1 MDKINLNK
9 DQKLVVD
16 SFYKV
21 RTKKGLNSFIEDLF
35 SPEETLDLAQ
45 RLKIAKLILDGK
57 TYEEIAAEIPV
68 STSTIS
74 KIGQVIKFG
83 KGGFILIKNMINL
96 EFQIYHLLTGLA
108 GGLVRGLVGIMK
120 QTQKPDEFKIHWK
133 YFGLTMLVSGVVGVV
148 SGIIADGDWRIS
160 LLAGYAGTD
169 FLESLYRLRFPQ
181 MFSIAQTVK
190 TVTEESNTGKVTT
203 QTTTPVTAPVVTK

>member
-16 SFYKV
+16 SFFKV
-21 RTKKGLNSFIEDLF
+21 KTKKNLNNFIEDLF

-45 RLKIAKLILDGK
+45 RLKIAKLILEGK

-83 KGGFILIKNMINL
+83 KGGFA
-96 EFQIYHLLTGLA
+96 LLQNTTKA
-108 GGLVRGLVGIMK
+108 
-120 QTQKPDEFKIHWK
+120 QKSKE
-133 YFGLTMLVSGVVGVV
+133 
-148 SGIIADGDWRIS
+148 
-160 LLAGYAGTD
+160 
-169 FLESLYRLRFPQ
+169 
-181 MFSIAQTVK
+181 
-190 TVTEESNTGKVTT
+190 
-203 QTTTPVTAPVVTK
+203 VTK

>member
-1 MDKINLNK
+1 MDKISLNK

-21 RTKKGLNSFIEDLF
+21 KTKKNLNIFIEDLF
-35 SPEETLDLAQ
+35 SQEETLDLAQ

-83 KGGFILIKNMINL
+83 KGGFA
-96 EFQIYHLLTGLA
+96 LLQNTTKA
-108 GGLVRGLVGIMK
+108 
-120 QTQKPDEFKIHWK
+120 QKLKE
-133 YFGLTMLVSGVVGVV
+133 
-148 SGIIADGDWRIS
+148 
-160 LLAGYAGTD
+160 
-169 FLESLYRLRFPQ
+169 
-181 MFSIAQTVK
+181 
-190 TVTEESNTGKVTT
+190 
-203 QTTTPVTAPVVTK
+203 VTKT

>member
-21 RTKKGLNSFIEDLF
+21 KTKKDINNFVEDLF

-45 RLKIAKLILDGK
+45 RLKIAKLIIDGK

-83 KGGFILIKNMINL
+83 KGGFA
-96 EFQIYHLLTGLA
+96 LLQNTTKA
-108 GGLVRGLVGIMK
+108 
-120 QTQKPDEFKIHWK
+120 QKSKE
-133 YFGLTMLVSGVVGVV
+133 
-148 SGIIADGDWRIS
+148 
-160 LLAGYAGTD
+160 
-169 FLESLYRLRFPQ
+169 
-181 MFSIAQTVK
+181 
-190 TVTEESNTGKVTT
+190 
-203 QTTTPVTAPVVTK
+203 VTKT

>member
-21 RTKKGLNSFIEDLF
+21 KTKKDLNNFIEDLF

-45 RLKIAKLILDGK
+45 RLKIARLIFEGK

-68 STSTIS
+68 SSSTIS

-83 KGGFILIKNMINL
+83 KD
-96 EFQIYHLLTGLA
+96 GLKIA
-108 GGLVRGLVGIMK
+108 WEK
-120 QTQKPDEFKIHWK
+120 TKTQKEKQK
-133 YFGLTMLVSGVVGVV
+133 GG
-148 SGIIADGDWRIS
+148 
-160 LLAGYAGTD
+160 
-169 FLESLYRLRFPQ
+169 
-181 MFSIAQTVK
+181 
-190 TVTEESNTGKVTT
+190 GK
-203 QTTTPVTAPVVTK
+203 

>member
-9 DQKLVVD
+9 DQKLVVN

-21 RTKKGLNSFIEDLF
+21 RTKKNINNFVEDLF
-35 SPEETLDLAQ
+35 SPEETLDIAQ

-83 KGGFILIKNMINL
+83 KGGFA
-96 EFQIYHLLTGLA
+96 LL
-108 GGLVRGLVGIMK
+108 
-120 QTQKPDEFKIHWK
+120 Q
-133 YFGLTMLVSGVVGVV
+133 
-148 SGIIADGDWRIS
+148 
-160 LLAGYAGTD
+160 
-169 FLESLYRLRFPQ
+169 
-181 MFSIAQTVK
+181 
-190 TVTEESNTGKVTT
+190 NT
-203 QTTTPVTAPVVTK
+203 TKE

>member
-21 RTKKGLNSFIEDLF
+21 RTKKDLNSFIEDLF
-35 SPEETLDLAQ
+35 SQEETLDLAQ

-57 TYEEIAAEIPV
+57 TYEEIAALIPV

-83 KGGFILIKNMINL
+83 KGGFAFIYNSIKAQKVKKEKL
-96 EFQIYHLLTGLA
+96 
-108 GGLVRGLVGIMK
+108 GGGDKTNVG
-120 QTQKPDEFKIHWK
+120 
-133 YFGLTMLVSGVVGVV
+133 
-148 SGIIADGDWRIS
+148 
-160 LLAGYAGTD
+160 
-169 FLESLYRLRFPQ
+169 
-181 MFSIAQTVK
+181 
-190 TVTEESNTGKVTT
+190 
-203 QTTTPVTAPVVTK
+203 

>member
-1 MDKINLNK
+1 MNKINLNK
-9 DQKLVVD
+9 DQKLIVD

-21 RTKKGLNSFIEDLF
+21 KTKKDINSFVEDLF

-83 KGGFILIKNMINL
+83 KGGFA
-96 EFQIYHLLTGLA
+96 LLQNTTKA
-108 GGLVRGLVGIMK
+108 
-120 QTQKPDEFKIHWK
+120 QKSKE
-133 YFGLTMLVSGVVGVV
+133 
-148 SGIIADGDWRIS
+148 
-160 LLAGYAGTD
+160 
-169 FLESLYRLRFPQ
+169 
-181 MFSIAQTVK
+181 
-190 TVTEESNTGKVTT
+190 
-203 QTTTPVTAPVVTK
+203 VTKT

>member
-57 TYEEIAAEIPV
+57 TYEEIAALIPV

-83 KGGFILIKNMINL
+83 KGGLT
-96 EFQIYHLLTGLA
+96 LLHQST
-108 GGLVRGLVGIMK
+108 K
-120 QTQKPDEFKIHWK
+120 PQK
-133 YFGLTMLVSGVVGVV
+133 V
-148 SGIIADGDWRIS
+148 
-160 LLAGYAGTD
+160 
-169 FLESLYRLRFPQ
+169 
-181 MFSIAQTVK
+181 
-190 TVTEESNTGKVTT
+190 
-203 QTTTPVTAPVVTK
+203 

>member
-83 KGGFILIKNMINL
+83 KGGFILLQNSTK
-96 EFQIYHLLTGLA
+96 A
-108 GGLVRGLVGIMK
+108 
-120 QTQKPDEFKIHWK
+120 QK
-133 YFGLTMLVSGVVGVV
+133 
-148 SGIIADGDWRIS
+148 
-160 LLAGYAGTD
+160 
-169 FLESLYRLRFPQ
+169 
-181 MFSIAQTVK
+181 VK
-190 TVTEESNTGKVTT
+190 KGKEVTNPNAT
-203 QTTTPVTAPVVTK
+203 

>member
-21 RTKKGLNSFIEDLF
+21 RTKKDLTKFVEDLF

-45 RLKIAKLILDGK
+45 RLKIAKLILEGK

-83 KGGFILIKNMINL
+83 KGGFILLQNSTK
-96 EFQIYHLLTGLA
+96 A
-108 GGLVRGLVGIMK
+108 
-120 QTQKPDEFKIHWK
+120 QK
-133 YFGLTMLVSGVVGVV
+133 
-148 SGIIADGDWRIS
+148 
-160 LLAGYAGTD
+160 
-169 FLESLYRLRFPQ
+169 
-181 MFSIAQTVK
+181 VK
-190 TVTEESNTGKVTT
+190 KGKEVTNPNAT
-203 QTTTPVTAPVVTK
+203 